1 MPADVRVG
9 AQRRY
14 TRKRRS
20 DAKTD
25 PRLSIAGAM
34 VASIAPQWI
43 FSVGEVEIYRKPP
56 VAAAA
61 QCIFNINWRSRAPGG
76 RVISEFRHHFRRRA
90 GDMVILTSPPPPA
103 GDTGIPASLRDP
115 RARSRRSAPSVHR
128 PGAEDARHRPPAG
141 TAAQYNLE
149 PCAMPPRIPCARQPV
164 PGRRAACFCYL
175 VAVAGFS

>member
-1 MPADVRVG
+1 MSGLVLNAGTHGKEKRCQNCPPIVDRRRDGRVD
-9 AQRRY
+9 R
-14 TRKRRS
+14 
-20 DAKTD
+20 
-25 PRLSIAGAM
+25 
-34 VASIAPQWI
+34 APMDFFLGRI
-43 FSVGEVEIYRKPP
+43 EIYRKQP

-61 QCIFNINWRSRAPGG
+61 QCIFNIHWRSRAPGG
-76 RVISEFRHHFRRRA
+76 RVISEFRHHVRRRA
-90 GDMVILTSPPPPA
+90 GDMVIPTSLPPPA

-149 PCAMPPRIPCARQPV
+149 PCAMPPRITCARQPV